1 MCSKGMV
8 VMRARWAAAT
18 AAGILVVAGCT
29 SGSGDVS
36 GVAASRWDARIPVAQ
51 CPPGSTPDQPGPAD
65 QAARPGW
72 HIVGSAMDS
81 QSGRLVVV
89 ADAGVTFTFDVC
101 TNTWQQIM
109 TLHSPDPPYLP
120 YRLAYD
126 PIGDVV
132 LAVTVVPT
140 TAPEAVRRAVSGPPA
155 TTDAFV
161 RVGDPVPAAAVLG
174 VWAYSVDS
182 KEWTQLASAWFPVG
196 FEPTTFENVVFDPG
210 TRRVLMLIGSGA
222 EEGPKDL
229 SLWAY
234 DEVWHGLAQ
243 VGGEIPISPPSAR
256 PRLSLDLAARQLVLA
271 LIDEVT
277 AGQTW
282 TFDLGTNTWTD
293 QHAQPP
299 LMYITD
305 FGEGT
310 TFDPIA
316 HKTVAYGEN
325 GILATYRT
333 GDDHWDVVAPG
344 PGWPPHGTFRTR
356 LGTEWTGA
364 LARYGQSLVYD
375 PVNQRILMVG
385 GHHIDNP
392 GAWGG
397 PGSRDVWAY
406 DLPTNT
412 WTELVHST
420 S

>member
-1 MCSKGMV
+1 
-8 VMRARWAAAT
+8 MRARWAAAT
-18 AAGILVVAGCT
+18 VAGILVVAGCT

-72 HIVGSAMDS
+72 FIVGSAMDS

-89 ADAGVTFTFDVC
+89 EVPSGTFTFDVC
-101 TNTWQQIM
+101 TNTWQRIL
-109 TLHSPDPPYLP
+109 TLHSPDRPYLP

-126 PIGDVV
+126 PIADVV
-132 LAVTVVPT
+132 LAVTVVPA
-140 TAPEAVRRAVSGPPA
+140 TASEVVRRAVSGPTTTIESHLRSRDPA
-155 TTDAFV
+155 LASA
-161 RVGDPVPAAAVLG
+161 PMA

-182 KEWTQLASAWFPVG
+182 EEWTQLASAWFPVG
-196 FEPTTFENVVFDPG
+196 FEPTTWDMVFDPG

-234 DEVWHGLAQ
+234 DEVWHGLTQ
-243 VGGEIPISPPSAR
+243 VGGEMPISPTSVH

-271 LIDEVT
+271 LIDSEN

-299 LMYITD
+299 AMYITD
-305 FGEGT
+305 LGEGT
-310 TFDPIA
+310 AFDPIA
-316 HKTVAYGEN
+316 QKTVAYGEN

-344 PGWPPHGTFRTR
+344 PGWPPHGTTTYREGGPTQ
-356 LGTEWTGA
+356 WTGP
-364 LARYGQSLVYD
+364 LARYGQSLAYD
-375 PVNQRILMVG
+375 PVNQRILMFG
-385 GHHIDNP
+385 GRHRDSP
-392 GAWGG
+392 PDFYGG
-397 PGSRDVWAY
+397 QESRDVWAY

-420 S
+420 N